1 MKILF
6 IERYK
11 NFGGAEIQINH
22 IKDRLKSIDDVVV
35 SSICIENLSSNFV
48 LGYLIAFTKVL
59 NIKKYDTIFFYQI
72 YFFPI
77 GLITKYLLGK
87 KIIYS
92 ERIYSNKNEK
102 RKIIY
107 KYFLKEDLFL
117 VNSMFTKKMYL
128 GFKKNIFFLSNKIPS
143 ISYKYLF
150 EVEKPTRI
158 AIISRLSEEKNL
170 IPTLQYFIK
179 SKYDLVFN
187 LYFTSSDESYKNDL
201 FNFIDDNNLIINLN
215 GKKGIK
221 HIYSNNDI
229 ILHPSKFEGTSNVIL
244 EAGYNQKPI
253 IMANIPQNSV
263 LNFHDYSYY
272 NSSESLIEKIKD
284 FKLKQSKWSQIVKYN
299 QNSVNSYISAD
310 DWVNVEKFFTD
321 LNEK

>member
-22 IKDRLKSIDDVVV
+22 LKNRLINIDHVVV
-35 SSICIENLSSNFV
+35 TTLCIENLSSNFI
-48 LGYLIAFTKVL
+48 LGYLIAIIKTL

-77 GLITKYLLGK
+77 GLITKYLMGK

-102 RKIIY
+102 RIKIY

-128 GFKKNIFFLSNKIPS
+128 GIKKNIFFLSNKIPS

-150 EVEKPTRI
+150 EPEKSTSI
-158 AIISRLSEEKNL
+158 ALISRLSEEKNL
-170 IPTLQYFIK
+170 IPTLKNFVNNNV
-179 SKYDLVFN
+179 DLVFN
-187 LYFTSSDESYKNDL
+187 LYFTSYDESYKNDL
-201 FNFIDDNNLIINLN
+201 LSFINENNVVVNLN
-215 GKKGIK
+215 GKKSLE

-253 IMANIPQNSV
+253 MMANIPQNSV
-263 LNFHDYSYY
+263 LNFHEYSYY
-272 NSSESLIEKIKD
+272 NSSELLIKKIKD
-284 FKLKQSKWSQIVKYN
+284 FKLNQRKWSQIVKYN
-299 QNSVNSYISAD
+299 QNSVNSYINAD

-321 LNEK
+321 WNEK

>member
-22 IKDRLKSIDDVVV
+22 LKNRLINIDHVVV
-35 SSICIENLSSNFV
+35 TTLCIENLSSNFI
-48 LGYLIAFTKVL
+48 LGYLIAIIKTF

-77 GLITKYLLGK
+77 GLITKYLMGK

-102 RKIIY
+102 RIKIY

-128 GFKKNIFFLSNKIPS
+128 GIKKNIFFLSNKIPS

-150 EVEKPTRI
+150 EPEKSTSI

-170 IPTLQYFIK
+170 IPTLKNFVNNNVP
-179 SKYDLVFN
+179 LVFN
-187 LYFTSSDESYKNDL
+187 LYFTSYDESYKNEL
-201 FNFIDDNNLIINLN
+201 LSFINENNIIVNLN
-215 GKKGIK
+215 GKKSLE

-244 EAGYNQKPI
+244 EAGWNQKPI

-263 LNFHDYSYY
+263 LNFHEYSYY
-272 NSSESLIEKIKD
+272 NSSELLIKKIKD
-284 FKLKQSKWSQIVKYN
+284 FKSNQRKWSQIVKYN
-299 QNSVNSYISAD
+299 QNSVNSYINAD

-321 LNEK
+321 WNEK

>member
-1 MKILF
+1 MKVLF

-22 IKDRLKSIDDVVV
+22 LKNRLSNIDDVDV
-35 SSICIENLSSNFV
+35 STLCLENLSSNFI
-48 LGYLIAFTKVL
+48 LGYFIVL
-59 NIKKYDTIFFYQI
+59 LKILKTKKYDTIFFYQI

-102 RKIIY
+102 RIYIY
-107 KYFLKEDLFL
+107 KYFLKEDLFI
-117 VNSMFTKKMYL
+117 VNSMFTKKIYS
-128 GFKKNIFFLSNKIPS
+128 GIKKNIFFLSNKIPS

-150 EVEKPTRI
+150 ELEKPTNI
-158 AIISRLSEEKNL
+158 GIISRLSEEKNL
-170 IPTLQYFIK
+170 IPTLKNFVNNQT
-179 SKYDLVFN
+179 DLVFN
-187 LYFTSSDESYKNDL
+187 LYFTSYDESYKNDL
-201 FNFIDDNNLIINLN
+201 LSFIDENNLVVKLN
-215 GKKGIK
+215 GKKNLE

-253 IMANIPQNSV
+253 IMANIPQNSI

-272 NSSESLIEKIKD
+272 NSSELLIKKIKD
-284 FKLKQSKWSQIVKYN
+284 FKSEQNKWSQIVKYN
-299 QNSVNSYISAD
+299 KVSINSYIRAD

>member
-22 IKDRLKSIDDVVV
+22 LKNRLISIDDVVV
-35 SSICIENLSSNFV
+35 STICIEKLSSNFI
-48 LGYLIAFTKVL
+48 LGYLIAFIKVL

-87 KIIYS
+87 KVIYS

-102 RKIIY
+102 RTKIY

-117 VNSMFTKKMYL
+117 VNSMFTKKMYS
-128 GFKKNIFFLSNKIPS
+128 GIKKNIFFLSNKIPS

-150 EVEKPTRI
+150 EPEKSTSI

-170 IPTLQYFIK
+170 IPTLKNFVNNNV
-179 SKYDLVFN
+179 DLVFN
-187 LYFTSSDESYKNDL
+187 LYFTSYDESYKNDL
-201 FNFIDDNNLIINLN
+201 LSFINENNIVVKLN
-215 GKKGIK
+215 GKKRLE

-253 IMANIPQNSV
+253 IMADIPQNTI

-272 NSSESLIEKIKD
+272 NTNELLIKKIED
-284 FKLKQSKWSQIVKYN
+284 FKLKKSKWSQIVNYN
-299 QNSVNSYISAD
+299 QNSVNTYIGAD
-310 DWVNVEKFFTD
+310 DWVNVEKFFTN